1 MPGIAKTEQFR
12 RLFVEW
18 RGEALAHTEAPLIA
32 SAIKISNFA
41 DKSSVS
47 TIQTTLVPG
56 AEIFNVADPLNK
68 RIFSS
73 LLYGTL
79 TLAAYCEKSASNSEF
94 ATNEQAV
101 LNLILN
107 NLKSWYG
114 NPRSNPKVKF
124 EEFLTAT
131 NNWLDNGVLNNSK
144 PDLAKA
150 TLLSFYTMLKFI
162 DVKLATLTMEEKA
175 ILTFF
180 LVDEETAKLAIQRL
194 LTKIAAKIT
203 ALEPITSR
211 TAAIGSVIP
220 TVSTIEN
227 HINTQCLAILNGDA
241 SSLAVKIARIK
252 TFLASMPPKIEAL
265 IAEETTTHQSIQ
277 AQINHAQLL
286 RGAVVE
292 NEARIIGK
300 EYAIALITRHRAS
313 VDALLDRSHE
323 SVKRAWTERLRTL
336 ATPSLTGAATYLGS
350 FALGFHITAYRMV
363 VPEGIQSVVNAI
375 APATYD
381 SESKAELRALAEVRL
396 IESNAELAAFNL
408 RKRRN
413 AHELAGE
420 NGTLERE
427 IIEATQVRLEDMLT
441 ETRLKT
447 SALDEMLTKYEILH
461 ARITDN
467 QAKLQT
473 LHGLN
478 VEVDAFIA
486 QHHGFFVSLSLL
498 FANICSVFKTDS
510 ATKVEEVQN
519 IQRALGDMRRE
530 YENAIR
536 DFREAV
542 TRSLTIPTAIKDV
555 LVTQLP
561 SNAAVVPPPPVRS
574 QDDIAHAYTR
584 VKTMFRV
591 LEPAPYVPRAA
602 ETTGMASVVR
612 PVASS

>member
-1 MPGIAKTEQFR
+1 MPGITKTDQFR

-18 RGEALAHTEAPLIA
+18 RGETLANTEAPLFT

-47 TIQTTLVPG
+47 SIQTTLVPG
-56 AEIFNVADPLNK
+56 ADVFNVADPLNK

-79 TLAAYCEKSASNSEF
+79 TLAAYCEQSTSNREF

-107 NLKSWYG
+107 NLKSWYE
-114 NPRSNPKVKF
+114 NPRSNPKGKF

-131 NNWLDNGVLNNSK
+131 NSWLDNGVLNNSK
-144 PDLAKA
+144 PHLAKA

-162 DVKLATLTMEEKA
+162 DVKLATLSMEEKA
-175 ILTFF
+175 TLTFF
-180 LVDEETAKLAIQRL
+180 LVDEETTKLAIQGL
-194 LTKIAAKIT
+194 LTKIAAKI
-203 ALEPITSR
+203 AAIEPIISR

-220 TVSTIEN
+220 TESTIEN

-252 TFLASMPPKIEAL
+252 AFLASMPPKIEAL
-265 IAEETTTHQSIQ
+265 IAETTTHQSIQ
-277 AQINHAQLL
+277 AQINHAQLI
-286 RGAVVE
+286 RGAVLE
-292 NEARIIGK
+292 NEAKIIGK
-300 EYAIALITRHRAS
+300 EYAIALISHHRAS
-313 VDALLDRSHE
+313 LDALLARSHPG
-323 SVKRAWTERLRTL
+323 VRTAWEERLRIL
-336 ATPSLTGAATYLGS
+336 ATPSLTGAVAYIGS
-350 FALGFHITAYRMV
+350 VASFFAITAYRIAA
-363 VPEGIQSVVNAI
+363 PEGIKSVVNAI

-408 RKRRN
+408 RKRRS

-427 IIEATQVRLEDMLT
+427 LIEATQVRLEDMLA

-467 QAKLQT
+467 QTKLQT

-536 DFREAV
+536 DYREAV
-542 TRSLTIPTAIKDV
+542 TRSPIIPTAIKDM

-561 SNAAVVPPPPVRS
+561 SSAAVAPPTPVRS
-574 QDDIAHAYTR
+574 QDIAHAYAR

-591 LEPAPYVPRAA
+591 LEPAPHVPRAA
-602 ETTGMASVVR
+602 ETTQMASVVR